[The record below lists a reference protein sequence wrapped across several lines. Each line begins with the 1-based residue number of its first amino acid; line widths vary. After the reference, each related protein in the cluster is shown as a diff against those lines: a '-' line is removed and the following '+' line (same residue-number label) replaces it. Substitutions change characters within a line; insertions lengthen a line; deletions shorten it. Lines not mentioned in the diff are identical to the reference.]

1 VHDKTSWLAHRG
13 IETPWTVAG
22 LPEALHADNGPDFR
36 SRAFERAL
44 TKVDANM
51 PLLVAV
57 TNVAGPVVP
66 GFLPSYAGGIQVSV
80 ALALF
85 CCLSAFTYT
94 NPIAG
99 QQVRLALSPRSPA
112 PAGGMSPRPNVW
124 SCVAARRRTM

>member
-1 VHDKTSWLAHRG
+1 LEPPSRVSIDHCLLHAVHDKTSWLAHRG

-99 QQVRLALSPRSPA
+99 Q
-112 PAGGMSPRPNVW
+112 
-124 SCVAARRRTM
+124 